1 MQGVAGGIKGRSI
14 RISDVV
20 SAEMDNFEPGVYSD
34 RVLEAVKLLQTDV
47 IPNFSQHVNSA
58 AGSME
63 EGYKGVDENEFIDAC
78 RLVYDGVREVKL
90 VKSY

>member
-63 EGYKGVDENEFIDAC
+63 
-78 RLVYDGVREVKL
+78 
-90 VKSY
+90 